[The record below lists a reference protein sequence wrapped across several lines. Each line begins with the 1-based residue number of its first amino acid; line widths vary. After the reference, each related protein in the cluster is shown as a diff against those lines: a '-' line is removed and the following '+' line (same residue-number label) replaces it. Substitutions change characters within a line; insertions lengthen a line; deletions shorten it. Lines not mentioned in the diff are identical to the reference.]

1 MQDRQVLSRE
11 GGWDR
16 QSWGPWKAMTIV
28 LLILLWFYLAWL
40 ELRKSPHLTPP
51 SKLGQVNG
59 GQALIS
65 GQGQAPTSLKVT
77 GPSPGV
83 CPPPATSELAPGL
96 PSCLGPARSR

>member
-1 MQDRQVLSRE
+1 MGSSVLGPLE
-11 GGWDR
+11 GHDNCVIN
-16 QSWGPWKAMTIV
+16 PV
-28 LLILLWFYLAWL
+28 WFYLAWL

-77 GPSPGV
+77 GSSPGV

-96 PSCLGPARSR
+96 PSRLGPARSR